1 MYRIYIKRED
11 GDRMKNLFMLIFSR
25 KFIVALLILGQILFI
40 ALSVTVLGDIYLA
53 VYIIM
58 MVIAGILA
66 LHIVNSDD
74 DPAFKIAWLIPLLVV
89 PPLAAFMYIF
99 FKAQISLE
107 LIKKFHIKIQNETK
121 PLLQPSEELE
131 REVEEESV
139 QLSRYTKY
147 MWDYGGY
154 PICKNSNAEYYG
166 SGEAAFEPIKQALM
180 QAEKFIFIE
189 FFIVQE
195 GRMWGEILDILKE
208 KVQNGVDVRVIYD
221 GFGSQLSLPRG
232 YHKKLEKMGIK
243 AKVFS
248 PFTPFLTTA
257 QNNRDHRKI
266 IVVDGKTAFTGGFNL
281 ADEYINEEERFGYW
295 KDGGVKVTGD
305 AVFNFTVMFLQMWM
319 FVSQATCDVSS
330 FKALP
335 DENGKYKENSF
346 ILPFGDSPIDSE
358 PTGKLTYINILNNAK
373 DYVYISTP
381 YLVLGNEMISA
392 IKYAVKSGVK
402 VKLLLPGIPDKKYMK
417 IIAQSRYRM
426 LLDLGVEIYEFTDG
440 FVHEKSFISDDKV
453 AVSGSINVDYRSFY
467 LHFECGVYMYNTDCV
482 MDMKADFEGMLAKS
496 KQITLEECRKI
507 PVLTRFAGAL
517 LNVVAAL
524 L

>member
-1 MYRIYIKRED
+1 
-11 GDRMKNLFMLIFSR
+11 MLLLSR
-25 KFIVALLILGQILFI
+25 KFIVALLILGQIVFI
-40 ALSVTVLGDIYLA
+40 ALSITVLGDIYLA
-53 VYIIM
+53 IYIVM
-58 MVIAGILA
+58 TVIAAVLA
-66 LHIVNSDD
+66 LYIVNSDE

-99 FKAQISLE
+99 FKAQVNLQ
-107 LIKKFHIKIQNETK
+107 LIKKFHVKIQNETK
-121 PLLQPSEELE
+121 PLLELSNELLEEIGK
-131 REVEEESV
+131 ESD

-147 MWDYGGY
+147 MWEYGGY
-154 PICKNSNAEYYG
+154 PMCKNSSANYYN
-166 SGEAAFEPIKQALM
+166 SGEAVFPHIKEALHSA
-180 QAEKFIFIE
+180 QEFIFIE

-195 GRMWGEILDILKE
+195 GIMWGEILEILKE
-208 KVQNGVDVRVIYD
+208 KAANGVDVRVIYD

-232 YHKKLEKMGIK
+232 YHKKLKKMGIK

-248 PFTPFLTTA
+248 PFTPFLTTS

-281 ADEYINEEERFGYW
+281 ADEYINEKERFGYW

-305 AVFNFTVMFLQMWM
+305 AVYNFTVMFLQMWM
-319 FVSQATCDVSS
+319 FVTAENCDISS

-335 DENGKYKENSF
+335 DESAGYKENSF
-346 ILPFGDSPIDSE
+346 VLPFGDSPIDKE
-358 PTGKLTYINILNNAK
+358 PTGKLTYINILNTAK

-381 YLVLGNEMISA
+381 YLVLSNEMITA
-392 IKYAVKSGVK
+392 LKYAVKSGVK

-417 IIAQSRYRM
+417 IIAQSRYKM
-426 LLDLGVEIYEFTDG
+426 LLDMGVEIYEFTDG

-467 LHFECGVYMYNTDCV
+467 LHFECGVYMYNSDCV
-482 MDMKADFEGMLAKS
+482 MDMKRDFEEMLQKS
-496 KQITLEECRKI
+496 RQITYEICHKI
-507 PVLTRFAGAL
+507 PMLTRLAGAC
-517 LNVVAAL
+517 LNVMASL